1 MTQKVYFHAPKF
13 ILYPGMH
20 LRLEMELY
28 GPDVAG
34 KYEYKEIDGINSL
47 QSRLWS
53 LIFVGSND
61 YVNYS
66 SFGLNIIYF
75 FTSWNF
81 LNFKKAAFQL
91 IDSEVWP
98 TAYSV
103 ILIYLCNIFFC
114 QTIKRFFPQYIKTY
128 ESFFIIHHISL

>member
-47 QSRLWS
+47 
-53 LIFVGSND
+53 
-61 YVNYS
+61 NYS
-66 SFGLNIIYF
+66 KV
-75 FTSWNF
+75 
-81 LNFKKAAFQL
+81 KK
-91 IDSEVWP
+91 SRNN
-98 TAYSV
+98 
-103 ILIYLCNIFFC
+103 CNDDNW
-114 QTIKRFFPQYIKTY
+114 
-128 ESFFIIHHISL
+128 